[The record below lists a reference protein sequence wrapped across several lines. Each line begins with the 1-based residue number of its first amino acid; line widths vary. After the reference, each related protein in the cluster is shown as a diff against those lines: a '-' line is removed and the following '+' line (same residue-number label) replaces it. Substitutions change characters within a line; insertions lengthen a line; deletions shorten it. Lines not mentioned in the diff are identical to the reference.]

1 MGIQSK
7 RELEVT
13 RKKLRGLEEL
23 YEKTRLASSAKDY
36 AAQLTLRSLRRTVNQ
51 LKEEIARFEARD
63 QTATTKK

>member
-1 MGIQSK
+1 MSIQSK
-7 RELEVT
+7 RELELT

-36 AAQLTLRSLRRTVNQ
+36 SAQLTLRSLRRTVNQ

-63 QTATTKK
+63 QTAGTKN

>member
-1 MGIQSK
+1 MNIQSK

-13 RKKLRGLEEL
+13 RKKLHGLEEL
-23 YEKTRLASSAKDY
+23 YEKTRLASSANDY

-63 QTATTKK
+63 QTAATKQ